1 MWIWHSGTMELN
13 WLQDFLAL
21 AEEGSFSRAAES
33 RNVTQP
39 AFSRRI
45 RALED
50 WVGVPLFNR
59 TAQGVTLTTAGSAF
73 EASAEDL
80 LRQILAL
87 RARAREAG
95 GRANRTLQF
104 AATQTLS
111 FSFFP
116 GWIRAL
122 GERLELGPIQLNAG
136 NMATCEQI
144 MLHGGAHFLL
154 CHHHASIEEPF
165 GGRFPSVMVGSDR
178 LIAVSGADPD
188 GQPLF
193 CARPGG
199 PPIAYLGYSAE
210 SGLGRIVA
218 SCEPALMPG
227 VSRNA
232 VFNSHLAAALLSVA
246 RDGGGMAW
254 LPHSLAEP
262 DLAARRLVRAAGE
275 DCDIPIE
282 IRLFRQATPLSQAAE
297 TFWNLLIKSPAPAS
311 ATSRI
316 AV

>member
-1 MWIWHSGTMELN
+1 MELI

-21 AEEGSFSRAAES
+21 AEEGSFSRAAEV

-45 RALED
+45 RSLED

-59 TAQGVTLTTAGSAF
+59 TAQGVTLTTAGGAF

-87 RARAREAG
+87 RARSREAG
-95 GRANRTLQF
+95 GRATRTLQF

-111 FSFFP
+111 FTFFP
-116 GWIRAL
+116 GWIRSL
-122 GERLELGPIQLNAG
+122 GEKLELGPIQLNAG

-154 CHHHASIEEPF
+154 CHHHASIEDPF

-178 LIAVSGADPD
+178 LIAVSAADGN

-193 CARPGG
+193 RAVPDG
-199 PPIAYLGYSAE
+199 PPVAYLGYSAE

-218 SCEPALMPG
+218 SREPALMPG
-227 VSRNA
+227 VARDA

-262 DLAARRLVRAAGE
+262 DLDRRRLVRAAGE
-275 DCDIPIE
+275 ECDIPIE
-282 IRLFRQATPLSQAAE
+282 IRLFRPASPLSPAAE
-297 TFWNLLIKSPAPAS
+297 TFWSLLGRSSGQADRMVGADNEVKSK
-311 ATSRI
+311 T
-316 AV
+316 